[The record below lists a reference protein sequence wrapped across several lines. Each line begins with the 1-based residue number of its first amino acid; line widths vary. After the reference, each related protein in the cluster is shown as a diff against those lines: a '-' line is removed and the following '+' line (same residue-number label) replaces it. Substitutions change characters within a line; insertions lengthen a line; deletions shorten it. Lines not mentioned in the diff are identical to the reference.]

1 MNILERYI
9 FRNAALACLVT
20 LAALTSVIWITQ
32 ALRELDLVTGKGQT
46 ILILL
51 KVTALSLPSL
61 IMLMAPFALFLSII
75 YTLNKLSGDSEL
87 IVMNAAGV
95 SPFRIFRPLFILTC
109 AVAFVVAFI
118 SLYAMPASFRALRDL
133 VTKVRSDVI
142 TSVVQEGR
150 FITLDKG
157 ITFHYR
163 EKAPG
168 GTLVGILVQDKR
180 DAKATMTY
188 IAERGV
194 VTEVAGTPYLIL
206 EKGSLQRQD
215 EKQADSAIVVFER
228 YAIDMDQFGA
238 GGGKISYK
246 PRERSTWELL
256 TLDRTDPEIGLL
268 YGRFRAELHDRLVN
282 PLFPFAILAIGFA
295 TLGAARNT
303 RQGRGRAIALSV
315 LAVAVMRAA
324 SFSALTLSVR
334 SAGGVGLVYL
344 VPLTVIIG
352 AGIYAYVQ
360 FGSRRSMLPRLPHL
374 AGAGA

>member
-1 MNILERYI
+1 MTILERYI
-9 FRNAALACLVT
+9 FRTAAIACLVT
-20 LAALTSVIWITQ
+20 LVALTSVIWITQ

-51 KVTALSLPSL
+51 RVTALSLPSL

-75 YTLNKLSGDSEL
+75 YTLNRLNGDSEL

-109 AVAFVVAFI
+109 GVALVVAFI

-133 VTKVRSDVI
+133 VTKVRSDVV

-150 FITLDKG
+150 FISLEKG

-163 EKAPG
+163 EKGPG
-168 GTLVGILVQDKR
+168 GTLIGILVQDRR
-180 DAKATMTY
+180 DQKATTTY

-194 VTEVAGTPYLIL
+194 VTEVEGSPYLIL
-206 EKGSLQRQD
+206 ERGSLQRQN
-215 EKQADSAIVVFER
+215 EKQADNAIVVFDR

-238 GGGKISYK
+238 AGGKISYK

-256 TLDRTDPEIGLL
+256 TLDRKDPEIALL
-268 YGRFRAELHDRLVN
+268 YGRFRSELHDRFVN
-282 PLFPFAILAIGFA
+282 LLFPFAVLAIGFA

-303 RQGRGRAIALSV
+303 RQGRSQAIALSV
-315 LAVAVMRAA
+315 LSVVVMRVA
-324 SFSALTLSVR
+324 SFSALTLSAR
-334 SAGGVGLVYL
+334 SASGVALVYA
-344 VPLTVIIG
+344 VPLLVIVG
-352 AGIYAYVQ
+352 AAIYAYTS
-360 FGSRRSMLPRLPHL
+360 FGRRRSKVPGSLDL
-374 AGAGA
+374 AGARA